1 MRLLKLK
8 TQGMGSSA
16 SHAGRDLLFTYAN
29 CISPV
34 ITGYGNP
41 QATRLRGRATNTY
54 SYTVKPHYNEPCY
67 NENLDIMRFF
77 PCFN

>member
-16 SHAGRDLLFTYAN
+16 SYAGRDLLFTYAN
-29 CISPV
+29 CISLV

-41 QATRLRGRATNTY
+41 QATRLRG
-54 SYTVKPHYNEPCY
+54 
-67 NENLDIMRFF
+67 
-77 PCFN
+77 

>member
-54 SYTVKPHYNEPCY
+54 SYMILQV
-67 NENLDIMRFF
+67 LDLEYLISEEAMLDM
-77 PCFN
+77 